1 MRLILSSLA
10 VLTLAACG
18 EAAPPAET
26 PPAPTPA
33 PVLGGVDLGQPIRAL
48 GTEPFWGVD
57 IGADGIVYEGVDRPR
72 EVAPRG
78 EVELMGTMAVFSGQT
93 DKGRT
98 VKVTLIDTDCSD
110 GMSDRLYPLTAR
122 VEIGE
127 ETLQGCAASRAA
139 IMTSPESGPVAAP
152 AATPATEAAPA
163 PNVP

>member
-10 VLTLAACG
+10 ALALAACG
-18 EAAPPAET
+18 EARAPEE
-26 PPAPTPA
+26 PAPAPEPA

-57 IGADGIVYEGVDRPR
+57 IGPEGIAYEGVDRPR

-78 EVELMGTMAVFSGQT
+78 EVELMGTMAVFTGTT
-93 DKGRT
+93 DKGRAIT
-98 VKVTLIDTDCSD
+98 VTLIDTDCSD

-127 ETLQGCAASRAA
+127 DTLQGCAAATAA
-139 IMTSPESGPVAAP
+139 IMTAGESGPVQTPP
-152 AATPATEAAPA
+152 AA
-163 PNVP
+163 NVP